1 MKFNANEL
9 LDSFNRELNQEEM
22 NEIYKALIAYN
33 LGLNSI
39 SAQDDEKLN
48 RTIDFYLKKD
58 YITSILNDDVLFYAN
73 ELFRYDE
80 PDIYDED

>member
-48 RTIDFYLKKD
+48 HTIDFYLKKD

-73 ELFRYDE
+73 ELFKYDE